1 MTQKTSEKEN
11 PKKKV
16 LDVGRT
22 ACFMLLGIV
31 LEVGT
36 GTFVYGVQ
44 DRYLSKLLPWQSTLV
59 QIGLLIMAFA
69 VVFITTRKRK
79 AIVAYDNDLTF
90 VFTVLFAIITAFSDN
105 FFGGPLQDLV
115 LEWADMRWLLVS
127 IVCSL
132 VSVVLIRVEFWI
144 DRQYDVIFSQSGS
157 KLFVATQEEYDKKIT
172 EYKRR
177 YRIVFLVGLALVIL
191 TLAGFALW
199 KYYYDFRQIVG

>member
-36 GTFVYGVQ
+36 GTIVYGVQ
-44 DRYLSKLLPWQSTLV
+44 DWYLSKLLPWQSTLV
-59 QIGLLIMAFA
+59 QIGLLIMVFA

-115 LEWADMRWLLVS
+115 LEWADMRWWLVS
-127 IVCSL
+127 IVCPL
-132 VSVVLIRVEFWI
+132 VSVVLIGVEFWI
-144 DRQYDVIFSQSGS
+144 DRQYDGIFSKSE
-157 KLFVATQEEYDKKIT
+157 LFVATQRDYEAKVK

-177 YRIVFLVGLALVIL
+177 YRIVFLVGLAFVIL
-191 TLAGFALW
+191 TLAGFTLW
-199 KYYYDFRQIVG
+199 KYYDFRQIVG